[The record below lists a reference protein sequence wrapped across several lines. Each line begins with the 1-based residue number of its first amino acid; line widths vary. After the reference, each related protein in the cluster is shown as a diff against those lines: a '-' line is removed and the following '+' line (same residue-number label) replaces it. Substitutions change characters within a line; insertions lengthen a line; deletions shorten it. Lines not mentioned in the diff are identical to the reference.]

1 METIRTFAHVKQ
13 LKRIIMEM
21 DEKII
26 NELFAEYEKS
36 YAETKEGQ
44 VFPQWLNDEQLKWVI
59 TVLMNNIKQ

>member
-1 METIRTFAHVKQ
+1 
-13 LKRIIMEM
+13 MEM

-36 YAETKEGQ
+36 YAETKPGQ